1 MPEDPDRNPVRA
13 EHEHVHRLA
22 RALVEEAWNLGAQ
35 PLVVHVEYEGADW
48 EVSLR
53 VKRTEEE

>member
-1 MPEDPDRNPVRA
+1 MPEDPDRNVVRA
-13 EHEHVHRLA
+13 EHAHVHRLA

-35 PLVVHVEYEGADW
+35 PLLMHVEYEGADW
-48 EVSLR
+48 EVSVR

>member
-1 MPEDPDRNPVRA
+1 MPEDPDRNLMRA

-35 PLVVHVEYEGADW
+35 PLVLHVDYEGADW
-48 EVSLR
+48 EVSVR

>member
-1 MPEDPDRNPVRA
+1 VRA

-22 RALVEEAWNLGAQ
+22 RALVEEAWSLGAQ
-35 PLVVHVEYEGADW
+35 PLVLHVEYEGADW
-48 EVSLR
+48 EVSVR